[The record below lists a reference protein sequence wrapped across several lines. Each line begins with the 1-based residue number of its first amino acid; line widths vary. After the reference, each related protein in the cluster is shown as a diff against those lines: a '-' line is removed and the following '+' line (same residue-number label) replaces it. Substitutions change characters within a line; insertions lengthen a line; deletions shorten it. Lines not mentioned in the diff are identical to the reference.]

1 MVKIKG
7 GGINYGDLITNI
19 IKYGVLI
26 ALFGICIR
34 YIHVANVQFII
45 FVVLLITIVLGSAIV
60 IKDLS
65 DLSSFMNIVK
75 PNDSKEFSIEKPNP
89 SFFQLFMGVI
99 GVAAIMKIIS
109 LTFFILTFNKG
120 REELKSK
127 DYSKVKQLS
136 SQNLSILN
144 DYVEHFIIS
153 LMLIISLIITIFV
166 MYGTI
171 ETQIIMKNLTGI
183 MLCIAILTLVSLE
196 MYNSVKFL
204 RIKENNGLLYEIT
217 VPDTIPSN
225 P

>member
-7 GGINYGDLITNI
+7 GGINYGDLMTNI

-171 ETQIIMKNLTGI
+171 ETQIIMKTIIKN
-183 MLCIAILTLVSLE
+183 ILR
-196 MYNSVKFL
+196 KQ
-204 RIKENNGLLYEIT
+204 NNKCNPIQHEI
-217 VPDTIPSN
+217 PESK
-225 P
+225 

>member
-7 GGINYGDLITNI
+7 GGINYGDLITII
-19 IKYGVLI
+19 IKYGVLV

-34 YIHVANVQFII
+34 YIYVANIQFII
-45 FVVLLITIVLGSAIV
+45 FIVLLITVVLGSAIV

-75 PNDSKEFSIEKPNP
+75 SNDNKEFSIEKPNP
-89 SFFQLFMGVI
+89 SFFQFFMGVI
-99 GVAAIMKIIS
+99 GVGVIMKIIS

-120 REELKSK
+120 RQELKTK

-144 DYVEHFIIS
+144 DYIEYFIIS
-153 LMLIISLIITIFV
+153 LMLIISLTITIFM
-166 MYGTI
+166 MYGTL